1 MGTFLLGILA
11 LLGSGVTIGIALC
24 AASMV
29 FILFDP
35 MLDARTVGQSFF
47 NFISSYSLMAVPLF
61 IFAGFLME
69 RTGLV
74 RQLFQFAESLV
85 SWIKGGFGLAT
96 VTTCVMFSAIS
107 GSSVAVA
114 SAMSLIAI
122 PEMRKRHYPD
132 WMSAGIV
139 ASGGGIGLLI
149 PPSLSLIIYGIAT
162 ETSIVRLFMAGI
174 VPGLLL
180 ATGMFIVIIIAA
192 SRVPT
197 LVRGKFE
204 LNVLGAS
211 FTAALPGLGMPVL
224 VLGGLYGGLF
234 TPTEAAAAACG
245 YALIYGLASK
255 RGEFLKELLPVAARS
270 MNLTAVVFFLVGSVG
285 VFQYVAANQGWP
297 QDLAEMVTDMNL
309 TRLPFLFCYIG
320 LLIILGMF
328 LDGIAL
334 ILLTVPVVFPV
345 SQALGIDPIHLG
357 IIVTMGV
364 ELSVITPPVGFNL
377 YAVSGIARIPI
388 QTVLKGAMIFF
399 VSDLIVTVLI
409 IMIPELATWLPTVLM
424 AKSPFS

>member
-197 LVRGKFE
+197 LIRGKFE
-204 LNVLGAS
+204 LKVLGAS

-409 IMIPELATWLPTVLM
+409 IMIPELSTWLPTVLM

>member
-24 AASMV
+24 AACMV

-409 IMIPELATWLPTVLM
+409 IMMPELATWLPTVLM

>member
-245 YALIYGLASK
+245 YALIYGLVSK

>member
-47 NFISSYSLMAVPLF
+47 NLISSYSLMAVPLF

-197 LVRGKFE
+197 LIRGKFE
-204 LNVLGAS
+204 LKVLGAS

>member
-197 LVRGKFE
+197 LIRGKFE
-204 LNVLGAS
+204 LKVLGAS

-234 TPTEAAAAACG
+234 TPSEAAAAACG
-245 YALIYGLASK
+245 YALIYGLVSK

-270 MNLTAVVFFLVGSVG
+270 MNLTAVVFVLVGSVG
-285 VFQYVAANQGWP
+285 IFQYVAANQGWP

-409 IMIPELATWLPTVLM
+409 IMMPELATWLPTVLM

>member
-197 LVRGKFE
+197 LIRGKFE
-204 LNVLGAS
+204 LKVLGAS

>member
-1 MGTFLLGILA
+1 MTTFLFGVLA

-24 AASMV
+24 TASMV
-29 FILFDP
+29 YIYFDP
-35 MLDARTVGQSFF
+35 MLDAQTVGQSFF
-47 NFISSYSLMAVPLF
+47 AFLGSYSLMAVPLF

-69 RTGLV
+69 RTGMV
-74 RQLFQFAESLV
+74 RQLFQFAEALV
-85 SWIKGGFGLAT
+85 SWIRGGFGLAT
-96 VTTCVMFSAIS
+96 VSTCVMFSAIS

-122 PEMRKRHYPD
+122 PEMRKRKYPD

-149 PPSLSLIIYGIAT
+149 PPSLSLIIYGVAT
-162 ETSIVRLFMAGI
+162 ETSIVRLFMAGV

-180 ATGMFIVIIIAA
+180 ALGMYLIIIVAA
-192 SRVPT
+192 SRVAT
-197 LVRGKFE
+197 LVPGKFDMS
-204 LNVLGAS
+204 VLIRS
-211 FTAALPGLGMPVL
+211 TWSALPGLGMPVL

-245 YALIYGLASK
+245 YALLYGLTSK
-255 RGEFLKELLPVAARS
+255 KGEFLRELLPVAARS

-285 VFQYVAANQGWP
+285 VFQFVAANQGWP
-297 QDLAEMVTDMNL
+297 QDLAEMVIDMNL
-309 TRLPFLFCYIG
+309 APLPFLFCYLG
-320 LLIILGMF
+320 LLIVLGMF

-345 SQALGIDPIHLG
+345 ANALDIDPIHLG

-377 YAVSGIARIPI
+377 YAVSGIAKIPI
-388 QTVLKGAMIFF
+388 QTVLRGAMVFF
-399 VSDLIVTVLI
+399 ISDLVVTTI
-409 IMIPELATWLPTVLM
+409 IILFPDLSTWLPTQLM
-424 AKSPFS
+424 PKSPFG

>member
-1 MGTFLLGILA
+1 MTSFLFGVLA

-24 AASMV
+24 TASMV
-29 FILFDP
+29 FIFFDP
-35 MLDARTVGQSFF
+35 MLNAQTVGQSFF
-47 NFISSYSLMAVPLF
+47 AFLGSYSLMAVPLF

-69 RTGLV
+69 RTGMV

-85 SWIKGGFGLAT
+85 SWIRGGFGLAT
-96 VTTCVMFSAIS
+96 VSTCVMFSAIS

-122 PEMRKRHYPD
+122 PEMRKRKYPD

-149 PPSLSLIIYGIAT
+149 PPSLSLIIYGVAT
-162 ETSIVRLFMAGI
+162 ETSIVRLFMAGV

-180 ATGMFIVIIIAA
+180 ALGMYLIIIIAA
-192 SRVPT
+192 SRVAT
-197 LVRGKFE
+197 LVPGKFD
-204 LNVLGAS
+204 LGVLIAS
-211 FTAALPGLGMPVL
+211 TGSALPGLGMPVL

-245 YALIYGLASK
+245 YALLYGLASK
-255 RGEFLKELLPVAARS
+255 RGEFLRELLPVAARS

-297 QDLAEMVTDMNL
+297 QDLAEIVIDMNL
-309 TRLPFLFCYIG
+309 APLPFLFCYLG

-345 SQALGIDPIHLG
+345 ANALDIDPIHLG

-377 YAVSGIARIPI
+377 YAVSGIAKIPI
-388 QTVLKGAMIFF
+388 QTVLRGAMVFF
-399 VSDLIVTVLI
+399 ISDLIVTVI
-409 IMIPELATWLPTVLM
+409 IILFPDLSTWLPLQLM
-424 AKSPFS
+424 PKSPFG

>member
-1 MGTFLLGILA
+1 MTTFLVGVLA

-29 FILFDP
+29 YIYFDP
-35 MLDARTVGQSFF
+35 MLDAQTVGQSFF
-47 NFISSYSLMAVPLF
+47 AFLGSYSLMAVPLF

-69 RTGLV
+69 RTGMV

-85 SWIKGGFGLAT
+85 SWIRGGFGLAT
-96 VTTCVMFSAIS
+96 VSTCVMFSAIS

-122 PEMRKRHYPD
+122 PEMRKRKYPD

-149 PPSLSLIIYGIAT
+149 PPSLSLIIYGVAT
-162 ETSIVRLFMAGI
+162 ETSIVRLFMAGV

-180 ATGMFIVIIIAA
+180 AFGMYLIIIIAA
-192 SRVPT
+192 SRVST
-197 LVRGKFE
+197 LVPGKFDIT
-204 LNVLGAS
+204 VLLKS
-211 FTAALPGLGMPVL
+211 TWSALPGLGMPVL

-245 YALIYGLASK
+245 YALLYGLTSK
-255 RGEFLKELLPVAARS
+255 RGEFLRELLPVAARS

-285 VFQYVAANQGWP
+285 VFQFVAANQGWP
-297 QDLAEMVTDMNL
+297 QDLAEMVIDMEL
-309 TRLPFLFCYIG
+309 TPLPFLFCYLG
-320 LLIILGMF
+320 LLIVLGMF

-345 SQALGIDPIHLG
+345 ANALDIDPIHLG
-357 IIVTMGV
+357 IVVTMGV

-377 YAVSGIARIPI
+377 YAVSGIAKIPI
-388 QTVLKGAMIFF
+388 QTVLRGAMIFF
-399 VSDLIVTVLI
+399 ISDLVVTAI
-409 IMIPELATWLPTVLM
+409 IILFPDLSTWLPTQLM
-424 AKSPFS
+424 PKSPFG

>member
-24 AASMV
+24 AACML

-197 LVRGKFE
+197 LIRGKFE